1 MCDGVM
7 HGNFV
12 FDKCVFWIYKKIS
25 KKDYLNKQLIQIANK
40 KKKYLSMTDD
50 QFLTI
55 YIEMHSNYERKKGIF
70 IVTLVGLMII
80 IITDVWEHCFDLFQG
95 LLLSENDI
103 IVNEVAEVEL
113 FIFFL
118 TMTIFIFV
126 LSVILI
132 ILNRFYKLNKEILL
146 LDEVKAIR
154 NKI

>member
-1 MCDGVM
+1 
-7 HGNFV
+7 
-12 FDKCVFWIYKKIS
+12 
-25 KKDYLNKQLIQIANK
+25 
-40 KKKYLSMTDD
+40 
-50 QFLTI
+50 
-55 YIEMHSNYERKKGIF
+55 MHSNYERKKGIF

-113 FIFFL
+113 FSFFL